1 MRCTSPKEA
10 RDFYL
15 AMIDSVREDNPDLI
29 PLVMRSLCLRD
40 LYFLLSHVLSTA
52 GLFRLPNLN
61 QQWLYDRVQEVNSS
75 PDGHLDLWAREHF
88 KSTTIT
94 FGKSIQDILTDP
106 ETTIGI
112 FSHTRP
118 IAKGFLR
125 QIKLEFEGN
134 DLLKSLFPDILWE
147 NPRRDSPKWSED
159 DGIIVRRKTNPK
171 EATVEAHGLVDSQP
185 TSKHFRIL
193 NYDDVV
199 TRESVTTPDQIK
211 KVTEAWELSL
221 NLGTDGGSQRYIGTR
236 YHFNDTYR
244 TMLDRGSAIPR
255 IYPAT
260 DDGTESGSP
269 VLMSREA
276 LEMKRRDMGP
286 YTFGTQMLLNPKAD
300 AVMGFKDSWLLYW
313 NRDASYAGMN
323 LYLLVDPANEKKK
336 TSDYTSMWVVALGTD
351 NNYRIVDGVRDRLNL
366 TERTKALFRL
376 HRKYHP
382 TKVGYEQ
389 YGIQADIQH
398 IKYVMQQE
406 NYYFNIVELGGN
418 TPKADRIKRLIPIF
432 EQGRMLLPTNCP
444 YIDTQGR
451 QHNIIDELVKEEY
464 SGFPVGDH
472 DDMLDCLARILDD
485 DLGATFPIAAER
497 SKYVGGGMQ
506 TQTLNETKMFWD

>member
-159 DGIIVRRKTNPK
+159 DGIYCKAQDK
-171 EATVEAHGLVDSQP
+171 SE
-185 TSKHFRIL
+185 
-193 NYDDVV
+193 
-199 TRESVTTPDQIK
+199 
-211 KVTEAWELSL
+211 
-221 NLGTDGGSQRYIGTR
+221 GS
-236 YHFNDTYR
+236 
-244 TMLDRGSAIPR
+244 
-255 IYPAT
+255 
-260 DDGTESGSP
+260 
-269 VLMSREA
+269 
-276 LEMKRRDMGP
+276 
-286 YTFGTQMLLNPKAD
+286 
-300 AVMGFKDSWLLYW
+300 
-313 NRDASYAGMN
+313 
-323 LYLLVDPANEKKK
+323 
-336 TSDYTSMWVVALGTD
+336 
-351 NNYRIVDGVRDRLNL
+351 
-366 TERTKALFRL
+366 
-376 HRKYHP
+376 
-382 TKVGYEQ
+382 
-389 YGIQADIQH
+389 
-398 IKYVMQQE
+398 
-406 NYYFNIVELGGN
+406 
-418 TPKADRIKRLIPIF
+418 
-432 EQGRMLLPTNCP
+432 
-444 YIDTQGR
+444 
-451 QHNIIDELVKEEY
+451 Y
-464 SGFPVGDH
+464 S
-472 DDMLDCLARILDD
+472 
-485 DLGATFPIAAER
+485 
-497 SKYVGGGMQ
+497 
-506 TQTLNETKMFWD
+506 